1 MAYNVKDYFKNYM
14 DNGAQQAVVVVGA
27 VTLLGAALRY
37 QRGLSPYG
45 SYNGSAAR
53 HGSAKRKKSAYNSFI
68 AKEVPRL
75 MAQGMSAT
83 QAMKKAAKNY
93 RK

>member
-1 MAYNVKDYFKNYM
+1 MKVKDYFKNYM

-45 SYNGSAAR
+45 SPAR
-53 HGSAKRKKSAYNSFI
+53 HGSSARHGSRKKSAYNSFI
-68 AKEVPRL
+68 AQEVPRL
-75 MAQGMSAT
+75 MKQGMSAT

-93 RK
+93 HG